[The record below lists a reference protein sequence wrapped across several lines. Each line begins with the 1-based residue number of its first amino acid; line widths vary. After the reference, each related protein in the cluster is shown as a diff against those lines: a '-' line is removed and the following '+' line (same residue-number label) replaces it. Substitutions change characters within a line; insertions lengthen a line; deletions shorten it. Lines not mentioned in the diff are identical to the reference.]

1 MSDQGPHF
9 DPYGTPAGPDPDWH
23 RTGVHP
29 EFDPWFVPEQRAPAP
44 PDVDVLDP
52 SWDFEAELAKLL
64 QDSGHAPPRPHGR
77 EHGPAHA
84 RARPAEQPRGTAH
97 TGPEPAVDEATRVLR
112 RFGAGDTEEAG
123 QPGDG
128 AAPARRA
135 GRPAAERR
143 HRRRRRT
150 PQRPELSLLHVFS
163 YAVAALTAGIVA
175 MVSVLGGLVSYDPL
189 RLLAGPAVPAD
200 LARWWPLLVY
210 GPWLAGSLSILR
222 ATVLRRRVRHSWA
235 VVILFSAVAVV
246 LCVAHAPKTLTG
258 VAAAGLPP
266 ITALA
271 CFHQLVGQITLTQPR
286 HALPRRP
293 APPPQRGPLPR
304 MRTGYRGD
312 GPKRPS
318 PDGRPGPGR

>member
-9 DPYGTPAGPDPDWH
+9 DPYGTPPGPDSEWY

-29 EFDPWFVPEQRAPAP
+29 DFDPWFVPEQRAPAP

-64 QDSGHAPPRPHGR
+64 QDSGHAPHRPHGR
-77 EHGPAHA
+77 EHDSS
-84 RARPAEQPRGTAH
+84 RARPASTEHSGGGAH
-97 TGPEPAVDEATRVLR
+97 TGTEPPADETTRVLR
-112 RFGAGDTEEAG
+112 RFDAGDTAETG
-123 QPGDG
+123 RFGG

-135 GRPAAERR
+135 GRSAAERR

-150 PQRPELSLLHVFS
+150 PHRPELSLLHVFS

-189 RLLAGPAVPAD
+189 RLLAGPTVPAD
-200 LARWWPLLVY
+200 LARWWPLLIY
-210 GPWLAGSLSILR
+210 GPWLTGSLSILR

-304 MRTGYRGD
+304 RRTTYRVD
-312 GPKRPS
+312 GPGRPS
-318 PDGRPGPGR
+318 GEGRPGRSG

>member
-9 DPYGTPAGPDPDWH
+9 DPYGMPAGGDPDWY
-23 RTGVHP
+23 RAAAHP
-29 EFDPWFVPEQRAPAP
+29 EFEPGPVPEQRAPTA

-64 QDSGHAPPRPHGR
+64 QDSGHVQAQP
-77 EHGPAHA
+77 HA
-84 RARPAEQPRGTAH
+84 RAQPHGTA
-97 TGPEPAVDEATRVLR
+97 PVAPDPAVDEATRVLR
-112 RFGAGDTEEAG
+112 RFDADDTARAGDT
-123 QPGDG
+123 
-128 AAPARRA
+128 AATARPPA
-135 GRPAAERR
+135 RPAADRR

-150 PQRPELSLLHVFS
+150 AQRPELSLLHVFS

-189 RLLAGPAVPAD
+189 RLLAGPGVPGD

-235 VVILFSAVAVV
+235 VVILFSTVAVV
-246 LCVAHAPKTLTG
+246 LCVAHAPRTLAG

-286 HALPRRP
+286 HALPRQP
-293 APPPQRGPLPR
+293 APLPQQRGPLPR
-304 MRTGYRGD
+304 RRTAYPGD
-312 GPKRPS
+312 GRGRPS
-318 PDGRPGPGR
+318 PGGRS

>member
-9 DPYGTPAGPDPDWH
+9 DPYGTPAGPDPD
-23 RTGVHP
+23 RYRAGVHP
-29 EFDPWFVPEQRAPAP
+29 DFDPWFVPERRAPAP
-44 PDVDVLDP
+44 PDVDVIDP

-64 QDSGHAPPRPHGR
+64 QDSGHAPHLPHGR
-77 EHGPAHA
+77 EHDPPHA
-84 RARPAEQPRGTAH
+84 RPRPSEQARGVAH
-97 TGPEPAVDEATRVLR
+97 TGPEPPADETTRVLR
-112 RFGAGDTEEAG
+112 RLDAGETGEAG
-123 QPGDG
+123 HPGGDR
-128 AAPARRA
+128 APARRA
-135 GRPAAERR
+135 GRSAAERR

-150 PQRPELSLLHVFS
+150 PHRPELSLLHVFS

-200 LARWWPLLVY
+200 LARWWPLLIY

-304 MRTGYRGD
+304 RRTTYRED
-312 GPKRPS
+312 GPGRPS
-318 PDGRPGPGR
+318 PEGRPGPSR

>member
-9 DPYGTPAGPDPDWH
+9 DPYGTPPGPDPEWY

-29 EFDPWFVPEQRAPAP
+29 DFDPWFVPEQRAPAP

-64 QDSGHAPPRPHGR
+64 QDSGHAPHRPHGR
-77 EHGPAHA
+77 EHDPSLA
-84 RARPAEQPRGTAH
+84 RSASTEHPGGGAH
-97 TGPEPAVDEATRVLR
+97 TGAEPSADETTRVLR
-112 RFGAGDTEEAG
+112 RIDAEDTGGAGR
-123 QPGDG
+123 PGG

-135 GRPAAERR
+135 GRSAAERR

-150 PQRPELSLLHVFS
+150 PHRPELSLLHVFS

-200 LARWWPLLVY
+200 LARWWPLLIY
-210 GPWLAGSLSILR
+210 GPWLTGSLSILR

-246 LCVAHAPKTLTG
+246 LCVAHAPRTLTG

-304 MRTGYRGD
+304 RRTTYRVD
-312 GPKRPS
+312 GPGRPS
-318 PDGRPGPGR
+318 PEGRPGRSG

>member
-9 DPYGTPAGPDPDWH
+9 DPYGTPPGPDPDWH

-77 EHGPAHA
+77 EHDPAHA
-84 RARPAEQPRGTAH
+84 RAQSAEQPRGAAH

-112 RFGAGDTEEAG
+112 RFGAGDAEEAG
-123 QPGDG
+123 HPGDS
-128 AAPARRA
+128 AAPARRS
-135 GRPAAERR
+135 GRSAAERR

-293 APPPQRGPLPR
+293 APLPQRGPLPR

-312 GPKRPS
+312 GPGRPS
-318 PDGRPGPGR
+318 PEGRPGPGR